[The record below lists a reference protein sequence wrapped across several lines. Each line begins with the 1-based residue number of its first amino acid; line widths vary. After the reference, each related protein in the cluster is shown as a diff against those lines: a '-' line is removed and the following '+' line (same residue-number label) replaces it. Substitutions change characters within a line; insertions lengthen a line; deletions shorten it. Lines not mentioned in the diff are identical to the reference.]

1 VVQGYADS
9 CKGCRSHQDGAP
21 NAGRRGA
28 RAGRVAAPGSSAR
41 CPAPNPVER
50 QKHVAEKLVLLA
62 DLHADGQGCAPEGEG
77 THADAGLGSGDA
89 APWPWP
95 QSYPGKVAA
104 IVQAGLEGSALS
116 ARRVVN
122 RTVQSAPCRTASPL
136 ASPPAAPLVGPLLG
150 EIRVVGVFCGRL
162 AVAFALCLLRPI
174 SPAFRSGEHPS
185 VFSGPPHY

>member
-28 RAGRVAAPGSSAR
+28 RAGRVAAPGRSAR

-116 ARRVVN
+116 
-122 RTVQSAPCRTASPL
+122 
-136 ASPPAAPLVGPLLG
+136 GG
-150 EIRVVGVFCGRL
+150 W
-162 AVAFALCLLRPI
+162 
-174 SPAFRSGEHPS
+174 
-185 VFSGPPHY
+185 